1 MAPID
6 WEELMVVNL
15 DDLSVDKGE
24 ELLEVIADV
33 SSDFNFLTRNA
44 YQNIDMGVH
53 PTRYYF

>member
-44 YQNIDMGVH
+44 Y
-53 PTRYYF
+53 